1 MARIDAFLKLGLAQ
15 GCSDIHLAV
24 GIPPML
30 RLARRPH
37 ADQVPRPRRH
47 RARRLRRR
55 DPERLA
61 DASGSA
67 AGNDIDF
74 SYVSGDGGRFR
85 VNVFHKATGV
95 GATFRNIPSVVPSLD
110 SLGLP
115 PVLHEVLRP
124 ASRHGARH
132 GLDGHGQ
139 VDDARGDDRSHQHDQ
154 QLEHHQPRGPDRVR
168 AQQQAQPDHP
178 ARARHAHPELR
189 RGRARRAARGPRRHP
204 RRRAARRRDDQHGDD
219 GRGNGPPRARHAAHD
234 ERREVDRPHHRRPAR
249 RPARADE
256 ELPRATACTP
266 SSRRISSRRPT
277 AAAAARSS
285 RSWS

>member
-30 RLARRPH
+30 RLHGDLMPIKFRDLGDTELEGYVDEILSESQRDRFRRK
-37 ADQVPRPRRH
+37 
-47 RARRLRRR
+47 
-55 DPERLA
+55 
-61 DASGSA
+61 
-67 AGNDIDF
+67 NDIDF
-74 SYVSGDGGRFR
+74 SYVSSDGGRFR

-115 PVLHEVLRP
+115 PDPAQVLRP
-124 ASRHGARH
+124 APRHGARD
-132 GLDGHGQ
+132 GLDGHRQ
-139 VDDARGDDRSHQHDQ
+139 VDDARGDDRSHQHDE

-189 RGRARRAARGPRRHP
+189 RGRASLACAKTPTSSSS
-204 RRRAARRRDDQHGDD
+204 ASCATARRSAW
-219 GRGNGPPRARHAAHD
+219 P
-234 ERREVDRPHHRRPAR
+234 
-249 RPARADE
+249 
-256 ELPRATACTP
+256 
-266 SSRRISSRRPT
+266 
-277 AAAAARSS
+277 
-285 RSWS
+285 